1 MRTLICFARLLL
13 ITLPI
18 LIGVGCASKHPVTI
32 DRQTSTPTT
41 QPVQHA
47 DAVLT
52 ELSQRLSHGTPADR
66 GQAINAIQEYVIAS
80 RQLPRD
86 QRQANEEALWALLL
100 RIDQDPLQQLMRSP
114 DADTRGWATLAY
126 VYRES
131 GESAALLARRIN
143 AWLADNPQHPAA
155 EHLPDV
161 VAQAARATA
170 AIAISQVAVLLPLH
184 GKLSGAGI
192 ALQRGIIAA
201 WFSARES
208 GTDMPQLHFYDSSRS
223 DFPATYDAAVK
234 DGADMILGPLEKE
247 HLRLLQLRD
256 TLPVTT
262 IALNYPDTLPDT
274 PSPETTANALPNPPG
289 VPDARNAT
297 VGPGADAPGKKGPE
311 ALYYLGL
318 AGEDEAA
325 QIARF
330 ALQSGLKRVALLLP
344 AGEWG
349 QRIGQQL
356 LQTVATNG
364 GTVLATGVYQGN
376 GDYNKVVHDLLDV
389 QASELRHGRLE
400 RLLGNTLGFLPRR
413 RPDIDAL
420 LIIANTAQAA
430 QLVPAAH
437 YYYARGV
444 PMFATSHINGQLT
457 VAAANDLAGVLFVDM
472 PWIADPNQ
480 PLRQRVAAAWQDVD
494 ERYLRLYALGIDAWR
509 LSQHLPLLAQSPEAT
524 IEGATGL
531 LTLDQ
536 SRRIHRELAWMI
548 FRDGRA
554 ERIHGSQGSR

>member
-1 MRTLICFARLLL
+1 MRTLNCFAWPLL
-13 ITLPI
+13 IVLPI
-18 LIGVGCASKHPVTI
+18 LISVGCASRNMVDAQP
-32 DRQTSTPTT
+32 PTAT
-41 QPVQHA
+41 TAAAQPAGDAPTGVSHEDLGQLA
-47 DAVLT
+47 D
-52 ELSQRLSHGTPADR
+52 
-66 GQAINAIQEYVIAS
+66 AIQERVAAS
-80 RQLPRD
+80 RRLTRG
-86 QRQANEEALWALLL
+86 QRQDNEDAIWALLL
-100 RIDQDPLQQLMRSP
+100 RVDQAPLQQLMRSS
-114 DADTRGWATLAY
+114 DTDTRGWATLAY

-131 GESAALLARRIN
+131 GESAALLAKRIN
-143 AWLADNPQHPAA
+143 AWLAENPQHPAA
-155 EHLPDV
+155 EHLPEV

-170 AIAISQVAVLLPLH
+170 ATAISQVAVLLPLH

-223 DFPATYDAAVK
+223 DFSATYDAAVR
-234 DGADMILGPLEKE
+234 DGADLILGPLEKE

-262 IALNYPDTLPDT
+262 IALNYPDTLPDAPVPAAT
-274 PSPETTANALPNPPG
+274 VTRPPG
-289 VPDARNAT
+289 VLDAQNAG
-297 VGPGADAPGKKGPE
+297 VGPDVGTPGREGPK
-311 ALYYLGL
+311 ALYYFGL

-356 LQTVATNG
+356 LQTVATHG

-400 RLLGNTLGFLPRR
+400 RLLGSTLGFLPRR

-444 PMFATSHINGQLT
+444 PMFATSHINSQLT

-480 PLRQRVAAAWQDVD
+480 PLRQRVAAAWQNVD

-531 LTLDQ
+531 LALDQ
-536 SRRIHRELAWMI
+536 QRRIHRELAWMI
-548 FRDGRA
+548 FRNGRA
-554 ERIHGSQGSR
+554 ERIQGSPNHGP